1 MVKYK
6 SIKVRLNFFK
16 SMFILVLPRLLAE
29 TFLDFLYFP
38 LWWYTRGAFRSWLWC
53 FEKMST
59 GNDYLAPGLWLRNIF
74 VPMYGQYDW
83 EGRIISFFMRLLQTI
98 VRFLALFIWIIICFC
113 LFLFWL
119 ALPIFTIYGFLSIK
133 A

>member
-1 MVKYK
+1 
-6 SIKVRLNFFK
+6 
-16 SMFILVLPRLLAE
+16 MFILVLPRLLAE

-38 LWWYTRGAFRSWLWC
+38 FWWYTVGTYRAWLWC
-53 FEKMST
+53 FEKMSA

-83 EGRIISFFMRLLQTI
+83 EGRIISFFMRLFQVITRSL
-98 VRFLALFIWIIICFC
+98 VLFVWVILCFC

-119 ALPIFTIYGFLSIK
+119 ALPILAAYGFLSIK
-133 A
+133 V